1 MVYSNTPKAQ
11 SLLRPQYDALCHAL
25 KLDPSSPS
33 ALVTLKDPSQ
43 TPAERIT
50 KAIDDEVLGPYGT
63 FRGTLDGVFLPFS
76 DSNADVTDPMTWQ
89 RSGLLAKGLLE
100 HGVRCVIVGDLTEEW
115 YLYSIAHPVRQPS
128 DIKDNLLRYYPE
140 DIVTKMSEM
149 YRGPKDNE
157 SEAEL
162 MKLFGE
168 MLSEGQVH
176 LPVRLLA
183 RDLKQAGFPVCRYEI
198 RWTPEQ
204 VRPKGKI
211 AVLRQSSLEVNIHAL
226 PATATYRLRDTWF
239 RPFSVGFPSADA
251 YHSPSRCGEGVVKC
265 D

>member
-1 MVYSNTPKAQ
+1 MLYRNTPKAQ
-11 SLLRPQYDALCHAL
+11 CQLRPQYDALCHAL
-25 KLDPSSPS
+25 KLEPSTPS
-33 ALVTLKDPSQ
+33 TLVTLKDPMQ
-43 TPAERIT
+43 TPAESIT

-76 DSNADVTDPMTWQ
+76 DSNADPTDPMTWQ

-115 YLYSIAHPVRQPS
+115 YLYSIAHPIRKPS

-140 DIVTKMSEM
+140 DIVTKMSKI
-149 YRGPKDNE
+149 YRTPKEDE
-157 SEAEL
+157 SEEEL

-204 VRPKGKI
+204 VRPKGK
-211 AVLRQSSLEVNIHAL
+211 VVLLRQ
-226 PATATYRLRDTWF
+226 PFF
-239 RPFSVGFPSADA
+239 RG
-251 YHSPSRCGEGVVKC
+251 
-265 D
+265 

>member
-1 MVYSNTPKAQ
+1 MLYSNTPKAQ
-11 SLLRPQYDALCHAL
+11 SQLRPQYDALCHAL
-25 KLDPSSPS
+25 KLEPSSPS
-33 ALVTLKDPSQ
+33 TLVTLKDPSQ
-43 TPAERIT
+43 TPAESIT

-76 DSNADVTDPMTWQ
+76 DSNADPTDPMTWQ

-115 YLYSIAHPVRQPS
+115 YLYSIAHPIRKPS

-140 DIVTKMSEM
+140 DIVTKMSKI
-149 YRGPKDNE
+149 YRTPKEDE
-157 SEAEL
+157 SEEEL

-204 VRPKGKI
+204 VRPRGKD
-211 AVLRQSSLEVNIHAL
+211 VLLRQPFFEVDLRTL
-226 PATATYRLRDTWF
+226 PTAYRLRHPWF
-239 RPFSVGFPSADA
+239 RPFSVGFPPASA
-251 YHSPSRCGEGVVKC
+251 YGSSSRCGEGVVKC